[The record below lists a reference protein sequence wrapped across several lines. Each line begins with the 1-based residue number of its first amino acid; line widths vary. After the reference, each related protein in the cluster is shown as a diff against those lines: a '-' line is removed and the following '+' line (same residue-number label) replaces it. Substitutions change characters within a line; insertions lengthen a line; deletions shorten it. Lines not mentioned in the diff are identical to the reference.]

1 MTREVEVVGCILAGG
16 KSSRMGSDKCFL
28 VFDGLSLIERAVN
41 LLRAVFSTVVVSS
54 DKQKELAFLNIPI
67 VPDIRKDCG
76 PLGGIHAAFVHTGA
90 ARLFV
95 LACDMPFVS
104 ADLIRHIVAHASAGA
119 TVPTMNGRVQPLCG
133 LYERN
138 CLPAIERAL
147 EEERFTVRNIVDELN
162 PTFVTLTPELSFFS
176 PDLLDNL
183 NAPHD
188 VERALRFAGRV
199 SIKQQQHPQGKL

>member
-1 MTREVEVVGCILAGG
+1 MIRNDEVVGCILAGG

-41 LLRAVFSTVVVSS
+41 LLRAVFHTVVVSS
-54 DKQKELAFLNIPI
+54 GKQRELAFLGVPI
-67 VPDIRKDCG
+67 LPDIKKECG

-104 ADLIRHIVAHASAGA
+104 VELVRHIVAHAGTSA
-119 TVPTMNGRVQPLCG
+119 TIPTMNGRVQPLCG
-133 LYERN
+133 LYERD

-147 EEERFTVRNIVDELN
+147 EEKRFTVRNIVDELN
-162 PTFVTLTPELSFFS
+162 PTFVALTSELSFFS

-199 SIKQQQHPQGKL
+199 SIKQQHPQGKL